1 MGIEKPPAK
10 SALMRSISRKRDD
23 KAAPKSKKL
32 ASRDP
37 SAGSVGH
44 ERQLLEDKHDI
55 TTTRKK
61 VVVQASGGVN
71 AKNNMTA
78 KVRRKDELLATLSLK
93 GQKSLLV
100 P

>member
-1 MGIEKPPAK
+1 
-10 SALMRSISRKRDD
+10 MRSISRKRDE

-44 ERQLLEDKHDI
+44 EKQLLEDKHDI

-61 VVVQASGGVN
+61 AVVQASGGIN
-71 AKNNMTA
+71 SKNNATA
-78 KVRRKDELLATLSLK
+78 KGKRKDELLATLSLK
-93 GQKSLLV
+93 GQRSLLV